1 MVSTVES
8 LRKLSRLIGASVGL
22 AVLAMA
28 APAQASLLGQT
39 ITCADTFFTCSPA
52 SATVIEPG
60 PEFHLTDTGFNIIEI
75 DVGDMSVRMTVPAA
89 VGGGGFGLP
98 FQLTLGDLIWSND
111 PSATITGIAN
121 LTISNI
127 AGLDAG
133 DITTFANAVVI
144 DYNDTEWQPDA
155 FVSFD
160 LVTTHDVPAPAT
172 LGLFLTALAGLGLM
186 RRRAV

>member
-1 MVSTVES
+1 MTA
-8 LRKLSRLIGASVGL
+8 LRGLSKLIGASVGL

-39 ITCADTFFTCSPA
+39 ITCVDTFFTCTPA

-60 PEFHLTDTGFNIIEI
+60 LEFHLATPAGFNIIEVDI
-75 DVGDMSVRMTVPAA
+75 GDMSVRMTLPAA
-89 VGGGGFGLP
+89 VGGGGFTTP
-98 FQLTLGDLIWSND
+98 SQLTLGDLIWSND
-111 PSATITGIAN
+111 LSATITGIAN

-133 DITTFANAVVI
+133 DITTFANSVVI
-144 DYNDTEWQPDA
+144 DYQDTEWQPDA

-160 LVTTHDVPAPAT
+160 LVTTHDVPAPP
-172 LGLFLTALAGLGLM
+172 ALAVFLIALVGLGVA
-186 RRRAV
+186 RRRAG